1 MVTMNCVYDGRT
13 DTVANFHSDSKKFSI
28 KLSNLF
34 GQSILT
40 EVGKNLVLRQYN
52 SLCTIVSP
60 E

>member
-1 MVTMNCVYDGRT
+1 MVTMNCVYDGKT
-13 DTVANFHSDSKKFSI
+13 DTVANFHNSSEKFSI
-28 KLSNLF
+28 KLSRLF
-34 GQSILT
+34 GQSVLT

>member
-1 MVTMNCVYDGRT
+1 MVTINCIYDGKT
-13 DTVANFHSDSKKFSI
+13 DTVANFHDDSEQFSI

-34 GQSILT
+34 GQSLLT